1 MAIPAYL
8 RLSGQAKKSAIAAPA
23 DANVS
28 PVLTG
33 SLPTRASVGA
43 LFLAA
48 ITLGAMSAT
57 SCSDDSPAAGGGT
70 GGAACGLDANN
81 CFDYGCYQEGP
92 TRSFANDVLPIFENS
107 CALSKSCHGD
117 SASPDPASGY
127 RPYLG
132 EAEAPEKPSN
142 IGLIFSTVVG
152 QDSHVATG
160 MKIIDPGKPESSFL
174 MHKMDDDLTCAGI
187 TCENGDCGTEMP
199 QGSDPLPAETR
210 NTVRDWILQGA
221 ANN

>member
-8 RLSGQAKKSAIAAPA
+8 RLSTQAKKSANTSRP

-33 SLPTRASVGA
+33 SLPTRAFISA
-43 LFLAA
+43 LFLAVA
-48 ITLGAMSAT
+48 ALGSLSAT
-57 SCSDDSPAAGGGT
+57 SCSDDTGGGGSGT
-70 GGAACGLDANN
+70 GGAACGLDADS
-81 CFDYGCYQEGP
+81 CFDYSCYQQGQA
-92 TRSFANDVLPIFENS
+92 RSFATDVLPIFENS
-107 CALSKSCHGD
+107 CALSTSCHGD
-117 SASPDPASGY
+117 PSSPDPASGY

-132 EAEAPEKPSN
+132 AVDPPSD
-142 IGLIFSTVVG
+142 IDLIFSTVVG
-152 QDSHVATG
+152 QDSHNVAG
-160 MKIIDPGKPESSFL
+160 MKMIDPGKPETSFL
-174 MHKMDDDLTCAGI
+174 MHKMDNDLTCAAL
-187 TCENGDCGTEMP
+187 TCKDGDCGTEMP